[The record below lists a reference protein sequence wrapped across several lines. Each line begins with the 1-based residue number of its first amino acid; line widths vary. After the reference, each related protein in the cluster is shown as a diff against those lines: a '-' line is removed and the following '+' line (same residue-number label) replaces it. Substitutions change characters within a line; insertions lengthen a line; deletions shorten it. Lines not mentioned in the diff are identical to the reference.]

1 MGARD
6 EGARIRRYATEQGL
20 AGAANDGR
28 WARLIE
34 SLRELEGGLAYRVET
49 LDASAGDWERD
60 LYHLPSPRGWI
71 RWLDLSTHAYCH
83 RGVLVAPEAID
94 RTAPLLAAVR
104 AARLPFD
111 HVGQVVRIHGYLPRT
126 LERLVPPFG
135 PA

>member
-6 EGARIRRYATEQGL
+6 ERARIRQYAAAQGL

-34 SLRELEGGLAYRVET
+34 ALRDFEGGLAYRVET

-60 LYHLPSPRGWI
+60 LFHLPSPHGWI
-71 RWLDLSTHAYCH
+71 RWLDLSTHAYRH
-83 RGVLVAPEAID
+83 RGLLVAPEAVD
-94 RTAPLLAAVR
+94 RTTPLLAAVR

-111 HVGQVVRIHGYLPRT
+111 HVGRVVRIHGYLPRT
-126 LERLVPPFG
+126 LERLAPPPG